1 MIIKYF
7 SKDLH
12 VSANQLQS
20 HVSTIPVLHVY
31 FTMLSLITY
40 LSLKL
45 ASIWLLVLCM
55 FLPLPRS
62 HNCVSCLN
70 SMRLLMKFI
79 I

>member
-7 SKDLH
+7 SLKDLH
-12 VSANQLQS
+12 ASANQLQNN
-20 HVSTIPVLHVY
+20 VSTVPVLY

-40 LSLKL
+40 PSLKL
-45 ASIWLLVLCM
+45 ASIWLLVLCLC
-55 FLPLPRS
+55 LPLPRS